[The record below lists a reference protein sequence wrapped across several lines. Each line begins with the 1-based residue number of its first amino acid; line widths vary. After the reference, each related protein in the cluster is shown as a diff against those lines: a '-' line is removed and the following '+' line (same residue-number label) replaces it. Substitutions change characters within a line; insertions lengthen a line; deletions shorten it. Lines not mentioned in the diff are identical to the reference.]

1 MIFTTKKLCVLN
13 LYTILLLNLQELESE
28 KNLWVCAGKSEE
40 FSHCIRS
47 GLLTMVIYF
56 NPFSFWQDWNPLH
69 LQNFTER

>member
-1 MIFTTKKLCVLN
+1 MIFTTKKRHVLN
-13 LYTILLLNLQELESE
+13 LYKILVQNLQELESE
-28 KNLWVCAGKSEE
+28 EKQWVCAGMSVE

-56 NPFSFWQDWNPLH
+56 NPFSFWQGWNPLH